1 MRHLRDNL
9 DDSILDK
16 INFYGVE
23 LSFSRIKITN
33 KHLPKCNLVVAIMNN
48 LPFENNSFDI
58 VYTASSIEPNFNNE
72 KKILNELYRICKN
85 DLILFEISYREANN
99 SIKKKFYTHK
109 YIKNLYETIID
120 EKYNLISYKEL
131 ETSKTYNNYLYFIKK
146 NSYSGSTKEIKY
158 ITPIFNDKLEIVLY
172 NNTNYYKSN
181 KLHLYFP
188 IIDNIPILLID
199 NAICIK

>member
-1 MRHLRDNL
+1 MMLL
-9 DDSILDK
+9 
-16 INFYGVE
+16 
-23 LSFSRIKITN
+23 
-33 KHLPKCNLVVAIMNN
+33 NLVIFRFRLWKTSVFAEA
-48 LPFENNSFDI
+48 FR
-58 VYTASSIEPNFNNE
+58 ACW
-72 KKILNELYRICKN
+72 KI
-85 DLILFEISYREANN
+85 SAN
-99 SIKKKFYTHK
+99 
-109 YIKNLYETIID
+109 ETIID

-199 NAICIK
+199 NEICIK